1 MGQRKKPKEPEE
13 EFILYLKE
21 HGASEHTVDSCLAAL
36 RLFFRLYGEISA
48 ENLDAF
54 RRYLMERYKI
64 STVNSRIYGIN
75 RFLAYCSE
83 CKNSYETS
91 GKWALPEKNFRL
103 GVIRS
108 QNPPFLDNIISE
120 KDYEKLRDN
129 LKKDQ
134 DMKWYFAVRFLA
146 CTGARVSELIQ
157 IKREHIQLGYM
168 DLYTKGGKV
177 RRIYFPD
184 YLCSEA
190 SGWMDS
196 QNMGSGF
203 LFRNRKGGAVSPR
216 WINSQL
222 KLRARQYGIP
232 EETVYPHSFRHRFA
246 KNFLARCNDIA
257 LLADLMGHESIE
269 TTRIYLTRSSE
280 EQQKLI
286 DRVVKW

>member
-1 MGQRKKPKEPEE
+1 MGQRKKPKKPEE

-54 RRYLMERYKI
+54 RRYLMEHYKI

-129 LKKDQ
+129 LKKDR

-157 IKREHIQLGYM
+157 IKREHIV
-168 DLYTKGGKV
+168 T
-177 RRIYFPD
+177 
-184 YLCSEA
+184 
-190 SGWMDS
+190 
-196 QNMGSGF
+196 
-203 LFRNRKGGAVSPR
+203 
-216 WINSQL
+216 
-222 KLRARQYGIP
+222 
-232 EETVYPHSFRHRFA
+232 
-246 KNFLARCNDIA
+246 
-257 LLADLMGHESIE
+257 
-269 TTRIYLTRSSE
+269 
-280 EQQKLI
+280 
-286 DRVVKW
+286 

>member
-54 RRYLMERYKI
+54 RRYLMEHYKI

-129 LKKDQ
+129 LKKDR

-146 CTGARVSELIQ
+146 CTGARKGAQ
-157 IKREHIQLGYM
+157 
-168 DLYTKGGKV
+168 DL
-177 RRIYFPD
+177 FPR
-184 YLCSEA
+184 LS
-190 SGWMDS
+190 
-196 QNMGSGF
+196 
-203 LFRNRKGGAVSPR
+203 LFR
-216 WINSQL
+216 
-222 KLRARQYGIP
+222 
-232 EETVYPHSFRHRFA
+232 SFRVDGLAEHGIRFSVPQP
-246 KNFLARCNDIA
+246 KR
-257 LLADLMGHESIE
+257 
-269 TTRIYLTRSSE
+269 RSRFSPLD
-280 EQQKLI
+280 QQPA
-286 DRVVKW
+286 

>member
-129 LKKDQ
+129 PEKRSGYE
-134 DMKWYFAVRFLA
+134 MVFCSAVP
-146 CTGARVSELIQ
+146 G
-157 IKREHIQLGYM
+157 
-168 DLYTKGGKV
+168 LY
-177 RRIYFPD
+177 
-184 YLCSEA
+184 
-190 SGWMDS
+190 WS
-196 QNMGSGF
+196 Q
-203 LFRNRKGGAVSPR
+203 
-216 WINSQL
+216 SQ
-222 KLRARQYGIP
+222 
-232 EETVYPHSFRHRFA
+232 
-246 KNFLARCNDIA
+246 
-257 LLADLMGHESIE
+257 
-269 TTRIYLTRSSE
+269 
-280 EQQKLI
+280 
-286 DRVVKW
+286 

>member
-36 RLFFRLYGEISA
+36 RL
-48 ENLDAF
+48 
-54 RRYLMERYKI
+54 YKI

-91 GKWALPEKNFRL
+91 GKWTLPEKNFRL

-120 KDYEKLRDN
+120 KDYEKLIDN
-129 LKKDQ
+129 LKKDR

-203 LFRNRKGGAVSPR
+203 LFRNR
-216 WINSQL
+216 
-222 KLRARQYGIP
+222 
-232 EETVYPHSFRHRFA
+232 FA

-269 TTRIYLTRSSE
+269 TTRIYLTKSSQ
-280 EQQKLI
+280 EQREII
-286 DRVVKW
+286 DSIVTW

>member
-54 RRYLMERYKI
+54 RRYLMEHYKI

-129 LKKDQ
+129 LKKDR

-190 SGWMDS
+190 SATEKAEPFLPAGSTASLSSVPDS
-196 QNMGSGF
+196 MVFRRKRYIHTPSATGS
-203 LFRNRKGGAVSPR
+203 
-216 WINSQL
+216 L
-222 KLRARQYGIP
+222 KISWPAAMILLCLRI
-232 EETVYPHSFRHRFA
+232 
-246 KNFLARCNDIA
+246 
-257 LLADLMGHESIE
+257 
-269 TTRIYLTRSSE
+269 
-280 EQQKLI
+280 
-286 DRVVKW
+286 

>member
-54 RRYLMERYKI
+54 RRYLMEHYKI

-129 LKKDQ
+129 LKKDR

-177 RRIYFPD
+177 RRIYPVFCSATEKAEPFLPAGSIASLSSVPD
-184 YLCSEA
+184 SMVFRRKRYIHTPSATGSLKISWPAAMILLC
-190 SGWMDS
+190 
-196 QNMGSGF
+196 
-203 LFRNRKGGAVSPR
+203 
-216 WINSQL
+216 
-222 KLRARQYGIP
+222 LRI
-232 EETVYPHSFRHRFA
+232 
-246 KNFLARCNDIA
+246 
-257 LLADLMGHESIE
+257 
-269 TTRIYLTRSSE
+269 
-280 EQQKLI
+280 
-286 DRVVKW
+286 

>member
-54 RRYLMERYKI
+54 RRYLMEHYKI

-129 LKKDQ
+129 LKKDR

-168 DLYTKGGKV
+168 DLYT
-177 RRIYFPD
+177 
-184 YLCSEA
+184 
-190 SGWMDS
+190 
-196 QNMGSGF
+196 
-203 LFRNRKGGAVSPR
+203 KGGAVSPR

-269 TTRIYLTRSSE
+269 TTRIYLTKSSQ
-280 EQQKLI
+280 EQREII
-286 DRVVKW
+286 DSIVTW